1 VNLRLKALFVS
12 GALFALAAPMAGA
25 QTTDGNGTTYIL
37 PDFRP
42 WWSGSSVGDIR
53 FDTGRSNDR
62 LVDCDD
68 WTSVGPVPTGMAVLS
83 FTLSSPN
90 FGAGD
95 LRLRRQPMPDGSIEM
110 YQTIWAMDADGVC
123 TAVETDVPVAVIPP
137 GSLQSGRWLPLAK
150 FALYTVAEDGGIG
163 DRVACQIKRWCC
175 LGSSPTCATR
185 SGCGQLP
192 QRSDN
197 LEAGSRDQYPFH
209 WTDQFLPVEGI
220 PSGTYWFEDEIN
232 PGGIMWESDYSN
244 NSMFFMINI
253 DQESRTVQIVQEPDG
268 SFATCPAT

>member
-1 VNLRLKALFVS
+1 MRLEALFLS
-12 GALFALAAPMAGA
+12 GVLFAVAAPIARA
-25 QTTDGNGTTYIL
+25 QTTNGDGTTYIM

-53 FDTGRSNDR
+53 FDVGRSNDR

-68 WTSVGPVPTGMAVLS
+68 WTNVGPAPVGMSVLS

-95 LRLRRQPMPDGSIEM
+95 LRLRRQSMPDGSIEM
-110 YQTIWAMDADGVC
+110 YQRIWQVDVDGVC
-123 TAVETDVPVAVIPP
+123 SVVESEVPVAVIPA
-137 GSLQSGRWLPLAK
+137 GSSQAGRWLPLAK
-150 FALYTVAEDGGIG
+150 FALYNVADDGWIG

-185 SGCGQLP
+185 SGCPQLP
-192 QRSDN
+192 PVGGGDN

-232 PGGIMWESDYSN
+232 PGGIMWESDYTN
-244 NSMFFMINI
+244 NSMFFMIAI
-253 DQESRTVQIVQEPDG
+253 DQEARTVQIVQPPDG
-268 SFATCPAT
+268 AFSTCPAT